1 MPAEPEDARA
11 LLRPALADPTLVK
24 RRFMR
29 GRRSPRGVVW
39 FGFRSFWGHMRH
51 FIASAVAT
59 EDVDS
64 RDWMTPDAP
73 EVLAE
78 RVARVLGAEIPPSW
92 DGTVLGALGR
102 DLWIDYVADTGDDV
116 SVSRAVARLVTD
128 RYELPDPDREG
139 AFLEAPR
146 GDVLVFGGDTAYP
159 VATAQEISNRVL
171 VPFNEAL
178 AERDD
183 GRRRVLL
190 GVPGNHDWYDG
201 LDGFARLFRLRPDGD
216 DVDERPS
223 IVGIPFRQ
231 LEHAADWARELV
243 MGGKMQ
249 KPDALVL
256 TGYEP
261 VQSASYFVLPLTPT
275 IPVFALDRQLRTI
288 DHRQARFHRR
298 WLDASAGAAPWLLLP
313 DPVYAFGA
321 PSPTGAGMVRDL
333 ELSLGAHDCFFLSG
347 DIHHYERIEA
357 PGLLHVVAGG
367 GGAFLHPAPMV
378 GERRAARARF
388 PSVAQSRA
396 LLWGVPLKLAL
407 GRSGFIPHAALAVLY
422 ALSIVVGLTM
432 PRGIGPPLAAPL
444 LTFLLS
450 TAVLSL
456 IGGLRKRPRPVV
468 ALASA
473 FALLLTALPIPA
485 SMGLRAL
492 RGLLA
497 GVAPTGAIVAGLLTT
512 MVMVGVGLVGAY
524 LALLTRFGLEET
536 QAFTT
541 LDHPGFKHFLR
552 LRVRADGRGI
562 DGWCIG
568 IVDPLRHGE
577 QPVLVDRFMWRPA
590 ACGGALPAD
599 RSREHGASDSAE
611 TRPLAGSAGS

>member
-1 MPAEPEDARA
+1 MSSEPVDARA
-11 LLRPALADPTLVK
+11 PRPASLDPTHVR
-24 RRFMR
+24 RRFVR
-29 GRRSPRGVVW
+29 GRKAPRGVVW

-64 RDWMTPDAP
+64 RDWMTPDEPQA
-73 EVLAE
+73 LAA
-78 RVARVLGAEIPPSW
+78 RVAGLLGAELPRDW

-102 DLWIDYVADTGDDV
+102 DLWLDYVADTGDDV
-116 SVSRAVARLVTD
+116 SVSRAVAGLVT
-128 RYELPDPDREG
+128 RAYELPDPDEEG
-139 AFLEAPR
+139 ASLHAPR

-178 AERDD
+178 AERSD
-183 GRRRVLL
+183 GRQRVLL

-216 DVDERPS
+216 DVDQRPS
-223 IVGIPFRQ
+223 LVGIPFRQ
-231 LEHAADWARELV
+231 LGHAADWARELV
-243 MGGKMQ
+243 MGGKMA
-249 KPDALVL
+249 KPEALVL

-275 IPVFALDRQLRTI
+275 IPLVAVDRQLRTI

-298 WLDASAGAAPWLLLP
+298 WLEPGRGHTPWLLLP

-321 PSPTGAGMVRDL
+321 PSPTGAAMVRDL
-333 ELSLGAHDCFFLSG
+333 ELSSAAHDCFFLSG
-347 DIHHYERIEA
+347 DIHHYERLEA

-367 GGAFLHPAPMV
+367 GGAFLPPAPMV
-378 GERRAARARF
+378 PERRPAAARF
-388 PSVAQSRA
+388 PGVAQSRA

-422 ALSIVVGLTM
+422 TLSFVVGSTM
-432 PRGIGPPLAAPL
+432 PRNVGAPLA
-444 LTFLLS
+444 TFLLS
-450 TAVLSL
+450 TVVLSL

-468 ALASA
+468 TLAA
-473 FALLLTALPIPA
+473 VFALLLTALPIPA
-485 SMGLRAL
+485 AL
-492 RGLLA
+492 TLQQARLALAGTVPTWAIAAALLA
-497 GVAPTGAIVAGLLTT
+497 T
-512 MVMVGVGLVGAY
+512 MVMTGVGLVGAY

-541 LDHPGFKHFLR
+541 LDHPGFKHFVR
-552 LRVRADGRGI
+552 LRVRADGSGV
-562 DGWCIG
+562 DGWCLG
-568 IVDPLRHGE
+568 LVDPLREGE
-577 QPVLVDRFMWRPA
+577 QPVLVDTFRWRP
-590 ACGGALPAD
+590 
-599 RSREHGASDSAE
+599 GASGPSSG
-611 TRPLAGSAGS
+611 R

>member
-1 MPAEPEDARA
+1 
-11 LLRPALADPTLVK
+11 
-24 RRFMR
+24 MR
-29 GRRSPRGVVW
+29 GRKAPRGVVW

-64 RDWMTPDAP
+64 RDWMTPDDP
-73 EVLAE
+73 EDLA
-78 RVARVLGAEIPPSW
+78 ARVVRQLGGEIPESW

-102 DLWIDYVADTGDDV
+102 DLWLDYVADTGDDV
-116 SVSRAVARLVTD
+116 SVSRAVARLVT
-128 RYELPDPDREG
+128 RAYELPDPDEEG
-139 AFLEAPR
+139 AHLCAPR

-216 DVDERPS
+216 DVDQRPS
-223 IVGIPFRQ
+223 LVGIPFRQ

-243 MGGKMQ
+243 MGGKME
-249 KPDALVL
+249 KPEALVL

-275 IPVFALDRQLRTI
+275 MPLVAVDRQLRTI

-298 WLDASAGAAPWLLLP
+298 WLEPGRGHTPWLLLP

-321 PSPTGAGMVRDL
+321 PTSTGAAMVHDL
-333 ELSLGAHDCFFLSG
+333 ELSASPHDCFFLSG
-347 DIHHYERIEA
+347 DIHHYERLEA

-378 GERRAARARF
+378 QGRRPAAARF
-388 PSVAQSRA
+388 PGVAQSRA
-396 LLWGVPLKLAL
+396 LLWGVPLKLAI
-407 GRSGFIPHAALAVLY
+407 GRSGFIPHAALAFLY
-422 ALSIVVGLTM
+422 TLSFVVGATI
-432 PRGIGPPLAAPL
+432 PRDVGAPVGAPLA
-444 LTFLLS
+444 TFFLS

-456 IGGLRKRPRPVV
+456 IGGLRRRPRPVV
-468 ALASA
+468 ALAA
-473 FALLLTALPIPA
+473 VFALLLTALPIPA
-485 SMGLRAL
+485 AL
-492 RGLLA
+492 LLQQARLFLPSAVPTWALAAALLA
-497 GVAPTGAIVAGLLTT
+497 T
-512 MVMVGVGLVGAY
+512 MVMTGVGLVGAY

-541 LDHPGFKHFLR
+541 LDHPGFKHFVR
-552 LRVRADGRGI
+552 LRVRADGSGV
-562 DGWCIG
+562 DGWCLG
-568 IVDPLRHGE
+568 LVDPLREGE
-577 QPVLVDRFMWRPA
+577 EPVLVDRFCWRPHPQ
-590 ACGGALPAD
+590 G
-599 RSREHGASDSAE
+599 SRPRG
-611 TRPLAGSAGS
+611 